1 MSWNSKVIW
10 SEGMFLQPQHLQQ
23 HDRYLQTQLETRA
36 AGLRPYS
43 WGLTALEIDEQLLK
57 LGKVAL
63 LSCAGVMP
71 DGTPFN
77 LPADDDLPEPL
88 DIPEG
93 TRNTLIA
100 LALPVRRPGIAET
113 GNDGS
118 EENFARHHVS
128 ELEVVDSND
137 PNAAPAL
144 MQIGKLRVRLA
155 LEPDVANA
163 YAVLGVARVVER
175 LPDNRV
181 VLEGDYSPP
190 SLDYRVARR
199 LAAFVDD
206 LVGLLHQRG
215 EALAARLAQP
225 GVTGVAEVADF
236 LLLQLINRHEPLAAH
251 LSTMTGLHPETLYAI
266 ALQLAGELAT
276 FSQQTKRPPAYPVY
290 RHDRLKETFAP
301 VIDDLRASLSMVM
314 DPHAVPI
321 PLEERKFGLRVAL
334 VPDKNLF
341 ASAMFVLAVRAQ
353 MPAENILTGFAPQ
366 VKIGPIERIR
376 DLVNLQLPGVGL
388 RALPVA
394 PRQLPFHAGFTY
406 FELDRGNE
414 LWKQFATSAGMA
426 LHVAGEFPGLA
437 MEFWAIR
444 R

>member
-23 HDRYLQTQLETRA
+23 HDRYLQMQLETRA

-43 WGLTALEIDEQLLK
+43 WGFTTLEIDEPLLK
-57 LGKVAL
+57 LGKLAL
-63 LSCAGVMP
+63 LACSGVLP

-77 LPADDDLPEPL
+77 LPADGDLPEPL

-93 TRNTLIA
+93 TRNALVT
-100 LALPVRRPGIAET
+100 LALPVRRPGVAET
-113 GNDGS
+113 GNDVTG
-118 EENFARHHVS
+118 ENFARHRVD
-128 ELEVVDSND
+128 ELEVNDSND
-137 PNAAPAL
+137 PNAGTAL
-144 MQIGKLRVRLA
+144 MQVGQLRVRLA
-155 LEPDVANA
+155 LESDVANA
-163 YAVLGVARVVER
+163 YTVLGVARVLER

-181 VLEGDYSPP
+181 VLESDYHPP
-190 SLDYRVARR
+190 CLDIGVARR
-199 LAAFVDD
+199 LAAFVAD

-215 EALAARLAQP
+215 EALAVRLAQP
-225 GVTGVAEVADF
+225 GVTGVAEVSDF
-236 LLLQLINRHEPLAAH
+236 LLLQLINRHEPLASH
-251 LSTMTGLHPETLYAI
+251 LATMTGLHPEDLYRVAV
-266 ALQLAGELAT
+266 QLAGELAT
-276 FSQQTKRPPAYPVY
+276 FSQASKRPPAYPVY
-290 RHDRLKETFAP
+290 RHEWLHETFAP
-301 VIDDLRASLSMVM
+301 VIADLRASLSMVM

-341 ASAMFVLAVRAQ
+341 AGAMFVLAVRAQ
-353 MPAENILTGFAPQ
+353 MPAEQILTGFAPQ
-366 VKIGPIERIR
+366 VKIGPVERIR
-376 DLVNLQLPGVGL
+376 DLVNLQLPGIGL

-426 LHVAGEFPGLA
+426 LHVAGEFPGLT

>member
-43 WGLTALEIDEQLLK
+43 WGLTVLEIDEQLLK

-88 DIPEG
+88 EIPEG
-93 TRNTLIA
+93 TRNTLVA

-113 GNDGS
+113 GNEAS
-118 EENFARHHVS
+118 EQNFARHRVA
-128 ELEVVDSND
+128 ELEVGDSND

-144 MQIGKLRVRLA
+144 MQIGRLRVRLA

-163 YAVLGVARVVER
+163 YAVLGIARVVER

-181 VLEGDYSPP
+181 VLENDYSAPC
-190 SLDYRVARR
+190 LDYRVGRR

-215 EALAARLAQP
+215 EALASRLAQP
-225 GVTGVAEVADF
+225 GVTGVAEVSDF

-251 LSTMTGLHPETLYAI
+251 LSTMTGLHPEALYQI
-266 ALQLAGELAT
+266 SVQLAGELAT
-276 FSQQTKRPPAYPVY
+276 FSQPTKRPPAYPVY
-290 RHDRLKETFAP
+290 RHDRLRETFAP

-341 ASAMFVLAVRAQ
+341 TSATFVLAVRAQ
-353 MPAENILTGFAPQ
+353 MPAEHILTGFAPQ
-366 VKIGPIERIR
+366 VKVGPIERIR

-426 LHVAGEFPGLA
+426 LHVAGDFPGLA

>member
-1 MSWNSKVIW
+1 
-10 SEGMFLQPQHLQQ
+10 
-23 HDRYLQTQLETRA
+23 
-36 AGLRPYS
+36 
-43 WGLTALEIDEQLLK
+43 
-57 LGKVAL
+57 
-63 LSCAGVMP
+63 
-71 DGTPFN
+71 
-77 LPADDDLPEPL
+77 
-88 DIPEG
+88 
-93 TRNTLIA
+93 
-100 LALPVRRPGIAET
+100 
-113 GNDGS
+113 
-118 EENFARHHVS
+118 
-128 ELEVVDSND
+128 
-137 PNAAPAL
+137 
-144 MQIGKLRVRLA
+144 
-155 LEPDVANA
+155 
-163 YAVLGVARVVER
+163 
-175 LPDNRV
+175 
-181 VLEGDYSPP
+181 
-190 SLDYRVARR
+190 
-199 LAAFVDD
+199 
-206 LVGLLHQRG
+206 
-215 EALAARLAQP
+215 
-225 GVTGVAEVADF
+225 
-236 LLLQLINRHEPLAAH
+236 
-251 LSTMTGLHPETLYAI
+251 
-266 ALQLAGELAT
+266 LQLAGELAT

-290 RHDRLKETFAP
+290 RHERLKETFAP

-376 DLVNLQLPGVGL
+376 DLVNLQLPGIGL

>member
-23 HDRYLQTQLETRA
+23 HDRYLQTQLEVRA
-36 AGLRPYS
+36 SGLRPYA
-43 WGLTALEIDEQLLK
+43 WGFTALALDEQLLK
-57 LGKVAL
+57 LGKIAL
-63 LSCAGVMP
+63 LSCSGVLP

-77 LPADDDLPEPL
+77 LPADDDLPAPL

-93 TRNTLIA
+93 TRSMLVV
-100 LALPVRRPGIAET
+100 LALPVRRPGVPET
-113 GNDGS
+113 GNGDT
-118 EENFARHHVS
+118 EENFARHRID
-128 ELEVVDSND
+128 ELDVADSND
-137 PNAAPAL
+137 PNADAAL

-163 YAVLGVARVVER
+163 YTSLGVVRVVER

-181 VLEGDYSPP
+181 VLDPDYSPP
-190 SLDYRVARR
+190 CADYRVAAR
-199 LAAFVDD
+199 LAAFADD

-251 LSTMTGLHPETLYAI
+251 LSTMTGLHPEALYRVVA
-266 ALQLAGELAT
+266 QLAGELAT
-276 FSQQTKRPPAYPVY
+276 FSRPTKRPRAYPVY
-290 RHDRLKETFAP
+290 RHDRLQETFAP
-301 VIDDLRASLSMVM
+301 VIDDLRAALSMVM

-334 VPDKNLF
+334 VPDKNLY
-341 ASAMFVLAVRAQ
+341 ASATFVLAVNAQ
-353 MPAENILTGFAPQ
+353 VPAETILTGFAPQ

-414 LWKQFATSAGMA
+414 LWKQFSTSAGMA
-426 LHVAGEFPGLA
+426 LHVAGEFPGLK

>member
-118 EENFARHHVS
+118 EENFARHRVS
-128 ELEVVDSND
+128 ELEIGDSND

-190 SLDYRVARR
+190 CLDYRVARR

-276 FSQQTKRPPAYPVY
+276 FSQPTKRPPAYPVY

-376 DLVNLQLPGVGL
+376 DLVNLQLPGIGL

-406 FELDRGNE
+406 FELDRGND

>member
-23 HDRYLQTQLETRA
+23 HDRFLQTQLEIRA
-36 AGLRPYS
+36 SGLRPYG
-43 WGLTALEIDEQLLK
+43 WGFTALELDEQLLK

-63 LSCAGVMP
+63 LSCAGVLP

-77 LPADDDLPEPL
+77 LPADDDLPVPL
-88 DIPEG
+88 EIPEG
-93 TRNTLIA
+93 TRNMLVV
-100 LALPVRRPGIAET
+100 LALPVRRPGVAET
-113 GNDGS
+113 GNGET
-118 EENFARHHVS
+118 EENFARHRID
-128 ELEVVDSND
+128 ELDVNDSND
-137 PNAAPAL
+137 PNAGTAL
-144 MQIGKLRVRLA
+144 MQIGKLRVRVA

-163 YAVLGVARVVER
+163 YTSLGVVRVQER

-181 VLEGDYSPP
+181 VLENDYSPP
-190 SLDYRVARR
+190 CLDYRVAAR
-199 LAAFVDD
+199 LAAFADD

-236 LLLQLINRHEPLAAH
+236 LLLQLINRHEPLVSH
-251 LSTMTGLHPETLYAI
+251 LSTMTGLHPWDLYCVAV
-266 ALQLAGELAT
+266 QLAGELAT
-276 FSQQTKRPPAYPVY
+276 FSQPSKRPRAYPVY
-290 RHDRLKETFAP
+290 RHDRLHESFAP

-341 ASAMFVLAVRAQ
+341 ASATFVLAVHAQ
-353 MPAENILTGFAPQ
+353 MPAEAILTGFAPQ

-394 PRQLPFHAGFTY
+394 PRRLPFHAGYTY
-406 FELDRGNE
+406 FELDRGND
-414 LWKQFATSAGMA
+414 LWKKFATSAGMA
-426 LHVAGEFPGLA
+426 LHVAGEFPGLK

>member
-36 AGLRPYS
+36 SGLRAYS
-43 WGLTALEIDEQLLK
+43 WGFTALELDEQLLK

-63 LSCAGVMP
+63 LSCAGVLP

-77 LPADDDLPEPL
+77 LPADDDLPPPI

-93 TRNTLIA
+93 TRSTLVV

-113 GNDGS
+113 GNAESG
-118 EENFARHHVS
+118 ENFARHRIDEIDVS
-128 ELEVVDSND
+128 DSND
-137 PNAAPAL
+137 PNAGAAL

-155 LEPDVANA
+155 LESEVVNA
-163 YAVLGVARVVER
+163 FTVLGVARVVER

-181 VLEGDYSPP
+181 VLENDYAPP
-190 SLDYRVARR
+190 CLDYRVARR
-199 LAAFVDD
+199 LAAFADD

-236 LLLQLINRHEPLAAH
+236 LLLQLINRNEPLAAH
-251 LSTMTGLHPETLYAI
+251 LSTMTGLHPEALYRI
-266 ALQLAGELAT
+266 AVQLAGELAT
-276 FSQQTKRPPAYPVY
+276 FSQKSKRPSTYPVY
-290 RHDRLKETFAP
+290 RHERLKETFAP

-321 PLEERKFGLRVAL
+321 PLEERKFGLRVAV

-341 ASAMFVLAVRAQ
+341 VSATFVLAVRAQ

-376 DLVNLQLPGVGL
+376 DLVNLQLPGIGL